1 MKTFK
6 CTACDGYMQ
15 SQFVNFDENTQEIY
29 RKRVCDKCGRVA
41 FSIEYEIETTDEVLE
56 NWGHLEALRNKFRSE
71 RYRGR
76 YREYTRQYAAKNRE
90 RLNAYQ
96 REWRKKKKERQ
107 QKAMEAMK
115 ENGND

>member
-6 CTACDGYMQ
+6 CTECDGYMQ
-15 SQFVNFDENTQEIY
+15 SMFVNFDEGNQEIY

-41 FSIEYEIETTDEVLE
+41 FSIEYEVDTNDDVLKKWE
-56 NWGHLEALRNKFRSE
+56 HLEALRNKFRSE

-96 REWRKKKKERQ
+96 REWRKKKKER
-107 QKAMEAMK
+107 MRESIEAMK
-115 ENGND
+115 EKENA

>member
-6 CTACDGYMQ
+6 CTECDGHMQ

-41 FSIEYEIETTDEVLE
+41 FSIEYEIETTDEVLK
-56 NWGHLEALRNKFRSE
+56 NWEHLEGLRNKFRSE

-96 REWRKKKKERQ
+96 REWRKKKQARLKAEKE
-107 QKAMEAMK
+107 K
-115 ENGND
+115 ENE